1 MNNYKYKKKRKME
14 RLNLI
19 PILDAVF
26 IFIFFLLMSA
36 QFVDIYQI
44 GSDAPAVKTAM
55 PDQSKQEPFVLV
67 LEIKRDQL
75 IVKQGVDEQVVKVIR
90 RLRGGGYDLEQLS
103 ELLVTIKQQNP
114 KEDAIIF
121 RPLSGIA
128 YSAIVKIMDT
138 VRLRPAAGQP
148 GKTKTLFE
156 RVIFETV
163 I

>member
-1 MNNYKYKKKRKME
+1 MRASKYKKKRRLE

-44 GSDAPAVKTAM
+44 GSDAPAVKTAL
-55 PDQSKQEPFVLV
+55 PEKSKEDPFVLV
-67 LEIKRDQL
+67 LEIKRNQL
-75 IVKQGVDEQVVKVIR
+75 IVKQGVDERVVKIIKR
-90 RLRGGGYDLEQLS
+90 TRNAESDLKELS
-103 ELLVTIKQQNP
+103 ELLVTIKEQHP
-114 KEDAIIF
+114 KEDAIIL
-121 RPLSGIA
+121 RPLSSIA

-138 VRLRPAAGQP
+138 VRLLPVEDPAHKAN
-148 GKTKTLFE
+148 KLFE